1 MSTACKSRFS
11 RRLEDLF
18 HSDRLP
24 QLVAFMEALPVL
36 RDLIPYPFQLRLVA
50 DANRIHAEL
59 RWRLR
64 RRRHPEHRSA
74 IHEAIE
80 AGVAMFLAP
89 EYVKQEIEKYY
100 EAIAADTGS
109 TVVEVEKEWNQFQQ
123 YVGFYSPRQRPSPT
137 ETYADIKDFPYLATW
152 REVDARAVYTEDPH
166 LAAMGA
172 AVVSVF
178 IDTQLRDYARASTV
192 QIAVRIGSSLS
203 VFVGWEFL
211 CGFCRLLVR
220 LVRAVRRL
228 PPELQIVL
236 ASAGALALLHPRTR
250 AGLQKGWNSL
260 KGSAAFQTFC
270 LTCMEFG
277 SQAAEAEEKAHF
289 NFERLQ
295 AVLPARQKRPLVQ
308 HARSVCIA
316 AHSALTL
323 EELERRIR
331 RGGFESQSLNFR
343 QYLRRVLLS
352 DESFIEVEPGRWA
365 IQPTPHCKQANH
377 RPLDAKLRRR
387 KR

>member
-1 MSTACKSRFS
+1 MSTVQISQPPH
-11 RRLEDLF
+11 RLEDLF

-24 QLVAFMEALPVL
+24 QFLAFVETLPVL
-36 RDLIPYPFQLRLVA
+36 RDLMPHPIQVRLVA

-64 RRRHPEHRSA
+64 RRRHPDHRSA

-100 EAIAADTGS
+100 GAIAADTGS
-109 TVVEVEKEWNQFQQ
+109 TVVEVQREWNHFQR

-137 ETYADIKDFPYLATW
+137 KTYADIKDFPYLATW
-152 REVDARAVYTEDPH
+152 REVDAQAIYTEDPH

-192 QIAVRIGSSLS
+192 QVAVRIGSSLS
-203 VFVGWEFL
+203 VFVGWECL
-211 CGFCRLLVR
+211 RGLYRLLAQ
-220 LVRAVRRL
+220 LVRTFRLL
-228 PPELQIVL
+228 PPEAQIVL
-236 ASAGALALLHPRTR
+236 ASAGAIALLHPKTRT
-250 AGLQKGWNSL
+250 GLQKGWNSL
-260 KGSAAFQTFC
+260 KSSTAFRTLCEIC
-270 LTCMEFG
+270 LEFG
-277 SQAAEAEEKAHF
+277 AQAAVAEEKADF
-289 NFERLQ
+289 NLERLQ
-295 AVLPARQKRPLVQ
+295 AVLPARQKRPLIQ

-323 EELERRIR
+323 EELERRIL
-331 RGGFESQSLNFR
+331 RGGYESRSRTFR
-343 QYLRRVLLS
+343 QYLRRVLSS
-352 DESFIEVEPGRWA
+352 DELFVEVKPGRWA
-365 IQPTPHCKQANH
+365 VRAS
-377 RPLDAKLRRR
+377 
-387 KR
+387 